1 MNEAYIKPDMLRWAR
16 ERSFG
21 TAEDAARALKVKVEK
36 LVAWEQGD
44 ARPTFRKAQE
54 LARKLKVPFGYLYL
68 SQPPDEALPLPDLRT
83 TSGTPPRKP
92 SPDFLEVLYDA
103 LRKQEWYREYLL
115 SEQAEP
121 VPFVGRFTTNAA
133 INDVAAD
140 IRNTIGLDE
149 SFRSSAK
156 TRDLFFSQLTQRA
169 EDVGVVVMRSGIVGA
184 NTRRA
189 LDPEEFQGFAMSDS
203 IAPLIF
209 INQNDYKSAQ
219 VFTFAHELAHIWMGL
234 SGVSNLEYFTT
245 ASEQAHPDEAITD
258 AVAAETLVPAE
269 TFGLRWYGLADI
281 DRNLANLSTHYK
293 VSMFVILRRAFE
305 LHKISDDTFRSK
317 YRELA
322 NNLTKRTGG
331 GGGYSSVFSRNSPT
345 VATALVFSLLEGRAS
360 PKEVSALLNLR
371 ISKLPGL
378 SKHLR
383 ERRNA

>member
-16 ERSFG
+16 ERSFD
-21 TAEDAARALKVKVEK
+21 TIDDAAAALKVKVEK
-36 LVAWEQGD
+36 LVAWERGD

-54 LARKLKVPFGYLYL
+54 LAKKLKIPFGYLYL
-68 SQPPDEALPLPDLRT
+68 SEPPDEALPLPDLRT
-83 TSGTPPRKP
+83 PAGTPPRRP

-115 SEQAEP
+115 SERADP
-121 VPFVGRFTTNAA
+121 VPFVGRFTTNSA
-133 INDVAAD
+133 INAVAAD

-149 SFRSSAK
+149 AFRTSAK
-156 TRDLFFSQLTQRA
+156 TRDSFFSQLAQQA
-169 EDVGVVVMRSGIVGA
+169 EDVGVIVMRSGIVGA

-209 INQNDYKSAQ
+209 INQKDYESAQ

-234 SGVSNLEYFTT
+234 SGVSNIEYLTR
-245 ASEQAHPDEAITD
+245 ASEQAHPDESITD

-269 TFGLRWYGLADI
+269 TFDLRWYRLADL
-281 DRNLANLSTHYK
+281 DGNLATLSTHYK
-293 VSMFVILRRAFE
+293 VSRFVILRRAFE
-305 LHKISDDTFRSK
+305 LQKISNDTFRAK

-322 NNLTKRTGG
+322 GNVTKRAGG

-345 VATALVFSLLEGRAS
+345 VTTALVFSLLEGRAS

-383 ERRNA
+383 EKRYA